1 MMKKIALASL
11 ITLFTLP
18 ALAQTSGGFT
28 GPGDQQAHVK
38 GGFSGDTASLSSVKD
53 VKNLKDDQWIAL
65 EGNIDKRTGDDKY
78 IFRDAT
84 GTLTAEIDD
93 KRWKGQ
99 NVTPKDKIRLEGKV
113 DKDWKSEEI
122 EVKKINI
129 IN

>member
-1 MMKKIALASL
+1 MKKIALASL

-18 ALAQTSGGFT
+18 ALAQTSGGFQ
-28 GPGDQQAHVK
+28 GPGDQQTHGK

-53 VKNLKDDQWIAL
+53 VKTLKDDQWVAL

-93 KRWKGQ
+93 KRWNGQ
-99 NVTPKDKIRLEGKV
+99 NVTPKDKVRLEGKI
-113 DKDWKSEEI
+113 DKDWDSEEI
-122 EVKKINI
+122 DVKKVNI

>member
-28 GPGDQQAHVK
+28 GPADQQVQGK

-53 VKNLKDDQWIAL
+53 VKTLKDDQWIAL
-65 EGNIDKRTGDDKY
+65 EGYIDKRTGDDKY
-78 IFRDAT
+78 IFRDTT

-113 DKDWKSEEI
+113 DKDWDSEEI
-122 EVKKINI
+122 DVKRINI

>member
-18 ALAQTSGGFT
+18 ALAETSGGFQ
-28 GPGDQQAHVK
+28 GPGAEQTQSK
-38 GGFSGDTASLSSVKD
+38 GGFSGDKASLSSVKD
-53 VKNLKDDQWIAL
+53 VKNLKDDQWVTL

-84 GTLTAEIDD
+84 GTLTADIDD

-99 NVTPKDKIRLEGKV
+99 NVTPKDKVRVEGKI
-113 DKDWKSEEI
+113 DKDWDSEKI
-122 EVKKINI
+122 DVKQINI